1 MRIESWMLIALL
13 PALQFLFQR
22 RVSPAALCIMIVS
35 PLLWFY
41 VCREA
46 TGSAVAYFETRN
58 RYLADYVAANPAV
71 TTFSSQR
78 LTLDGKRLLV
88 STNLAVLCSCLAAAL
103 MIVKMTV
110 RRTIDWRMGWQKFQA
125 ASLDFA
131 GVTAADI
138 FFFSNLGFLLLAYF
152 TGSQPD
158 IWSRYGLTFFI
169 LGLPV
174 TAWTF
179 LTITDRRS
187 KIILAAAV
195 LAVSAYHT
203 KDQVREVV
211 PCMSEESAKT
221 VVADHLKEV
230 HKNDPG
236 LRIYCE
242 EGSTRFLSGLPS
254 DRFLTAYNLP
264 ADQGALLKRFD
275 EAGVK
280 YVVCTNWETSTLTR
294 FFPELREGKGGDVF
308 QPVLHARSKRSGME
322 VWIYR
327 FR

>member
-1 MRIESWMLIALL
+1 
-13 PALQFLFQR
+13 
-22 RVSPAALCIMIVS
+22 MIVS

-46 TGSAVAYFETRN
+46 TGSAMAYFEARN
-58 RYLADYVAANPAV
+58 RYLAEYVAANPVV

-78 LTLDGKRLLV
+78 LILDWKRLIV

-103 MIVKMTV
+103 IIVRMTI
-110 RRTIDWRMGWQKFQA
+110 RRKIDWRMGGQKFQA
-125 ASLDFA
+125 APLDFA
-131 GVTAADI
+131 GVTATDI

-158 IWSRYGLTFFI
+158 IWSRYGLTFFV

-179 LTITDRRS
+179 LTINEKRS
-187 KIILAAAV
+187 KIILAVAI
-195 LAVSAYHT
+195 LAVFAYHT

-211 PCMSEESAKT
+211 SCMSEESAKT
-221 VVADHLKEV
+221 DVATYLKEV
-230 HKNDPG
+230 HKNEPG
-236 LRIYCE
+236 LRIYCDD
-242 EGSTRFLSGLPS
+242 GNTRFLSGLPP
-254 DRFLTAYNLP
+254 DRFLSAYNLP
-264 ADQGALLKRFD
+264 ADPGALLKRFN
-275 EAGVK
+275 ENGVK

-294 FFPELREGKGGDVF
+294 FFPGLREGKGSDVF
-308 QPVLHARSKRSGME
+308 HPVSHARSKRSGME
-322 VWIYR
+322 VWVYQ

>member
-1 MRIESWMLIALL
+1 
-13 PALQFLFQR
+13 
-22 RVSPAALCIMIVS
+22 MIVS
-35 PLLWFY
+35 PPLWFY
-41 VCREA
+41 VCWKA
-46 TGSAVAYFETRN
+46 TGSAMAYFETRN
-58 RYLADYVAANPAV
+58 RYLAEYVAANPAV

-78 LTLDGKRLLV
+78 LILDWKRLIV

-103 MIVKMTV
+103 MIVKMAI
-110 RRTIDWRMGWQKFQA
+110 RRKIDWRMGPQKFQA

-158 IWSRYGLTFFI
+158 IWSRYGLTFFV

-179 LTITDRRS
+179 LTITERRS
-187 KIILAAAV
+187 KIILAAAI
-195 LAVSAYHT
+195 LAVFAYHT

-211 PCMSEESAKT
+211 SCVSEESAKT
-221 VVADHLKEV
+221 VVAAYLKDV

-236 LRIYCE
+236 LRIYCD
-242 EGSTRFLSGLPS
+242 EGNTRALTGLSY

-264 ADQGALLKRFD
+264 ADPGALLKRFD

-308 QPVLHARSKRSGME
+308 QPVSHARSKHSGME
-322 VWIYR
+322 VWVYR